1 MGGVYLFLGCCK
13 VTGRRHR
20 VSPCRSAHFA
30 SPWWLL
36 TLDLVDVVEKQL
48 YYSQSRDGIYL
59 TMRLSP
65 PLFMIIP
72 NTKRHLN
79 NTKTDQLPMFGVI
92 TGLPRPH
99 HNTGDLMRTISR
111 DRKRIRRWR
120 RCRPL
125 RHTPRSTHT
134 EFERRPLDAPPGLAH
149 RLLVSIIS
157 VRDEMI
163 SAWTFSTKTKR
174 IPKIPTPA
182 RVLRAQ
188 QQIAAK
194 FGTRMCPCLLYTSP
208 SPRDS

>member
-1 MGGVYLFLGCCK
+1 
-13 VTGRRHR
+13 
-20 VSPCRSAHFA
+20 
-30 SPWWLL
+30 
-36 TLDLVDVVEKQL
+36 
-48 YYSQSRDGIYL
+48 
-59 TMRLSP
+59 
-65 PLFMIIP
+65 MIIP

-79 NTKTDQLPMFGVI
+79 NTKTDQFPIFWVI

-194 FGTRMCPCLLYTSP
+194 FGTRMCPTGCENA
-208 SPRDS
+208 D